1 MPKTISVRIDD
12 ATAERAAEASKKF
25 NISTGH
31 IIKDAIE
38 NFLPYSDIPYNF
50 LVSTG
55 LSHILKKGI
64 PIRSILPFTTSML
77 RYNMVSDFE
86 ININGRTA
94 FINPYPEY
102 SLLCGIKIIE
112 RLYQTVMQVNSIAL
126 GK

>member
-1 MPKTISVRIDD
+1 MRKSITIKLDD
-12 ATAERAAEASKKF
+12 QTAERAAQVAKKF
-25 NISTGH
+25 NVSVSH

-38 NFLPYSDIPYNF
+38 NFLPYSDIPDAF
-50 LVSTG
+50 IASTG
-55 LSHILKKGI
+55 LFHVLKKGV

-77 RYNMVSDFE
+77 RFNMISDFE

-112 RLYQTVMQVNSIAL
+112 RLYQTVMQVNSISL